1 MRTAPPIT
9 MGKPP
14 SSPTPTGTGG
24 KSRWRSSLR
33 YRRPPS
39 HVCGPHAP
47 VGPPRSGPPRW
58 AGDSSPPSRASSELD
73 PLAASDPQLERRQE
87 DRKDGQSYTD
97 GAGIAELASVERGEV
112 DHRGEDLA
120 GVRHDARSG
129 WTESHQRDLRL
140 GDQLHRVQQRPVRLC
155 LRHRCSS
162 GHLYDPLG
170 GVPAEDHSPRA
181 DRVLRRPAMAVMSPP
196 PTEAVRIGEARPG
209 RAVRRRGKAGG
220 GTGETIANG
229 FSHLFLLVWGLMV
242 VYPLL
247 WVVLSSFKDDA
258 QVVRQ
263 PLSLIPHG
271 LHWENFSRAW
281 VKGHIGS
288 FFFNTI
294 IIVGGGVILTMLLGS
309 MAAYVLA
316 RYTFPGNRLIYF
328 MFLSGFTLPIY
339 LAAVPLYQGVYKTG
353 GYVSLLGPN
362 KHTMLTVVYIA
373 WSLSFTI
380 FFMHSFF
387 RTLPT
392 SVAEAALVDGAS
404 HTRLFFSVMLP
415 MARPGLISS

>member
-1 MRTAPPIT
+1 
-9 MGKPP
+9 
-14 SSPTPTGTGG
+14 
-24 KSRWRSSLR
+24 
-33 YRRPPS
+33 
-39 HVCGPHAP
+39 
-47 VGPPRSGPPRW
+47 
-58 AGDSSPPSRASSELD
+58 
-73 PLAASDPQLERRQE
+73 
-87 DRKDGQSYTD
+87 
-97 GAGIAELASVERGEV
+97 
-112 DHRGEDLA
+112 
-120 GVRHDARSG
+120 
-129 WTESHQRDLRL
+129 
-140 GDQLHRVQQRPVRLC
+140 
-155 LRHRCSS
+155 
-162 GHLYDPLG
+162 
-170 GVPAEDHSPRA
+170 
-181 DRVLRRPAMAVMSPP
+181 MAVMSPP

-294 IIVGGGVILTMLLGS
+294 IIVGGGVILPMLLGS

-415 MARPGLISS
+415 MARPGLISIGIFNVLGQWNQWYLPTLLMQDPAGNKHQVIAQGLIDLSVNQGYKSDWSGLFAGVTMAMLPVLIVYIVFQRQVQSGLTGSIAK